1 MKMLR
6 NILVIGVLTVL
17 GMCPI
22 MAQTI
27 KPAKKVLIRYATAH
41 VGNGERIDNALFG
54 FQGNEIILLADGNK
68 SRVNVLDYDSIID
81 AEGKPIYPGFIVMD
95 SRLGLVEIGAVR
107 ATHDYDETGDFT
119 PNVRTLPAFNTESKV
134 IATVKTNGVLMGQI
148 APSGGVLS
156 GSSSCMHFDGEN
168 WQDAKVRA
176 DEGVYL
182 NWPNGYR
189 YKGWWAEPGEAKSND
204 KYAERR
210 KEIVAFFE
218 DARAYSLDSNQA
230 EKNLRFESMRGLFN
244 GKKRLYIRAD
254 WAKDIIDAVLFYR
267 ESGVK
272 NMAIVGG
279 AEAHLV
285 TTELTENSVPVVIDR
300 VHKLPSHLDDPLDQP
315 FKLAS
320 QLVAAGVEVS
330 FATSGDMEAMISR
343 NLPFQVGTA
352 VFHGL
357 EYEKAIQAITL
368 NPAKLMGIDSKYG
381 TIESGKR
388 ATFFIS
394 EGDALDISTNNISTI
409 FIEGNVVD
417 LENHQIQ
424 LYEKFKN

>member
-1 MKMLR
+1 M
-6 NILVIGVLTVL
+6 
-17 GMCPI
+17 
-22 MAQTI
+22 
-27 KPAKKVLIRYATAH
+27 
-41 VGNGERIDNALFG
+41 
-54 FQGNEIILLADGNK
+54 
-68 SRVNVLDYDSIID
+68 
-81 AEGKPIYPGFIVMD
+81 
-95 SRLGLVEIGAVR
+95 
-107 ATHDYDETGDFT
+107 
-119 PNVRTLPAFNTESKV
+119 
-134 IATVKTNGVLMGQI
+134 
-148 APSGGVLS
+148 
-156 GSSSCMHFDGEN
+156 
-168 WQDAKVRA
+168 
-176 DEGVYL
+176 
-182 NWPNGYR
+182 
-189 YKGWWAEPGEAKSND
+189 
-204 KYAERR
+204 
-210 KEIVAFFE
+210 
-218 DARAYSLDSNQA
+218 
-230 EKNLRFESMRGLFN
+230 
-244 GKKRLYIRAD
+244 
-254 WAKDIIDAVLFYR
+254 
-267 ESGVK
+267 
-272 NMAIVGG
+272 
-279 AEAHLV
+279 V